1 MKIIIGALFA
11 LVSSAALA
19 NEIYIQQIGDNLA
32 LTISQTGTGN
42 KIGDPSTTTT
52 TPAILF
58 GDAMTFSITQN
69 GDFNTIAATIK
80 GNTYTGAWVFN
91 GNSNTVDLTCDATSG
106 ANCETVTVDITV
118 NGNSNDFYVYIGENK
133 IADNLV
139 ADFTID
145 GDGNV
150 ITANLDATNADITFT
165 IDNSLSANGNIITID
180 QDDAGGVNGHSI
192 TYDLTGG
199 GNTISITQSGLT
211 DKTVDI
217 TSTANDGTVTITQT
231 D

>member
-1 MKIIIGALFA
+1 MFA
-11 LVSSAALA
+11 LVSSAAMA

-42 KIGDPSTTTT
+42 KVGDLSTT
-52 TPAILF
+52 TPAVLA
-58 GDAMTFSITQN
+58 GDDMTFSITQT
-69 GDFNTIAATIK
+69 GDYNTIAATIK
-80 GNTYTGAWVFN
+80 GNTYSGAWVFN
-91 GNSNTVDLTCDATSG
+91 GDSNTVDLTCDATSG

-150 ITANLDATNADITFT
+150 ITANLDATNADITFV
-165 IDNSLSANGNIITID
+165 IDNSLAASGNIITID

-199 GNTISITQSGLT
+199 GNTIDITQSGLT
-211 DKTVDI
+211 DKAIDI
-217 TSTANDGTVTITQT
+217 TSTADDGTVTITQT

>member
-1 MKIIIGALFA
+1 MKIIIIGALFA
-11 LVSSAALA
+11 LVSSAAMA
-19 NEIYIQQIGDNLA
+19 NEIYIQQIGDNLG
-32 LTISQTGTGN
+32 LTISQTGTDN
-42 KIGDPSTTTT
+42 KIGDLSTT
-52 TPAILF
+52 TPAVLT
-58 GDAMTFSITQN
+58 GDDMTFSITQN
-69 GDFNTIAATIK
+69 GDYNTIAATIK
-80 GNTYTGAWVFN
+80 GNTYSGAWVFN

-118 NGNSNDFYVYIGENK
+118 NGNSNDFNVYIGENK

-150 ITANLDATNADITFT
+150 ITANLDATNADVTFVV
-165 IDNSLSANGNIITID
+165 DNSLSASGNTITID

-211 DKTVDI
+211 DKTIDI
-217 TSTANDGTVTITQT
+217 TSTAEDGTVTITQT

>member
-1 MKIIIGALFA
+1 MKIKVIGALFA
-11 LVSSAALA
+11 LVSSAAMA
-19 NEIYIQQIGDNLA
+19 NEIYIQQIGDNLG

-42 KIGDPSTTTT
+42 KIGDLNTT
-52 TPAILF
+52 TPAVLT
-58 GDAMTFSITQN
+58 GDDMTFSITQN
-69 GDFNTIAATIK
+69 GDYNTIAATIK
-80 GNTYTGAWVFN
+80 GNTYSGAWVFN

-118 NGNSNDFYVYIGENK
+118 NGNSNDFNVYIGENK
-133 IADNLV
+133 VADNLV
-139 ADFTID
+139 ADFTVD

-150 ITANLDATNADITFT
+150 ITANLDATNADITFV
-165 IDNSLSANGNIITID
+165 IDNSLSANGNTITID

-211 DKTVDI
+211 DKTIDI
-217 TSTANDGTVTITQT
+217 TSTAEDGTVTITQT

>member
-1 MKIIIGALFA
+1 MKIIIIGALFA
-11 LVSSAALA
+11 LVSSTAIA

-42 KIGDPSTTTT
+42 KIGDLLTT
-52 TPAILF
+52 TPALLS

-69 GDFNTIAATIK
+69 GDFNTIAATIQ
-80 GNTYTGAWVFN
+80 GNTYSGAWVFN
-91 GNSNTVDLTCDATSG
+91 GNSNTVDLTCDATAG
-106 ANCETVTVDITV
+106 VNCETVTVDITV

-145 GDGNV
+145 GDSNV
-150 ITANLDATNADITFT
+150 ITANLDATNADITFV
-165 IDNSLSANGNIITID
+165 IDNSLAASGNIITID
-180 QDDAGGVNGHSI
+180 QDDAGSVNGHSI

-199 GNTISITQSGLT
+199 GNTIGITQSGLT
-211 DKTVDI
+211 DKTIDI
-217 TSTANDGTVTITQT
+217 TSTANDGTVSITQT